1 MAKHNRW
8 TNRDLISKM
17 IQANY
22 RGYKELDTF
31 LLVLC
36 NGEFYS
42 VSLIQNGEDRKAILS
57 QRKCDGYAWYFETV
71 RVITFSSK
79 EEGNRFYKS
88 LKATERTSRKNTY
101 YYTLSE
107 EMI

>member
-42 VSLIQNGEDRKAILS
+42 VSLIQNGES

-101 YYTLSE
+101 YYALRE
-107 EMI
+107 GMI